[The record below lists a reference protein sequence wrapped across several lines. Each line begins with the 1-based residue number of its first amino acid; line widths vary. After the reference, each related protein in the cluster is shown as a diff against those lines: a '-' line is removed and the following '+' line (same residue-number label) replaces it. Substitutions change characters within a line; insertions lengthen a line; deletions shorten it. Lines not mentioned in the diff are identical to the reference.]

1 MAANYVY
8 RITTERQDRRGSR
21 WATRE
26 TDVAHVTGDWGDALM
41 GDGELWFWRAIG
53 TCRVYGRGS
62 STVKVIRTSPDG
74 SMRTRETFERLWCSK
89 ALANAGFREREAW
102 DAPARVLGEFEAPE
116 GREVVV
122 LPGGVRLDLAVM
134 EWC

>member
-26 TDVAHVTGDWGDALM
+26 TDVTHVTGDWGDALM
-41 GDGELWFWRAIG
+41 GDGELVLARHRV
-53 TCRVYGRGS
+53 CRVYGRGS

-74 SMRTRETFERLWCSK
+74 SMRTRETLERLWCSK
-89 ALANAGFREREAW
+89 ALANAEFREREAW

-116 GREVVV
+116 GHEVVV